1 MQGMEG
7 KDMRISKGAQERQN
21 KGRWMTDEMM
31 AAHDRELILR
41 KSESIRERV
50 VEKAK
55 AEVDKH
61 IDMEWKARE
70 DILRPDGD
78 ATEGFYNM
86 MQLLLAVP
94 ARVLIEKF
102 HWKPIPKDG
111 VYDKRNKLMMFSD
124 YMADELNMIINDEM
138 QDIRRYCD
146 ETYDKYGVKFLR
158 EEADDVGGGE
168 R

>member
-1 MQGMEG
+1 
-7 KDMRISKGAQERQN
+7 MRMSKGAQERQN

-41 KSESIRERV
+41 KSETIRARV

-70 DILRPDGD
+70 EIFRPDGD
-78 ATEGFYNM
+78 SAEGFFNI

-94 ARVLIEKF
+94 ARILIEKF

-124 YMADELNMIINDEM
+124 YMVDELNMIMDDEM

-146 ETYDKYGVKFLR
+146 ETYEKYGVKFMR
-158 EEADDVGGGE
+158 EEDDSAIRNE
-168 R
+168 P